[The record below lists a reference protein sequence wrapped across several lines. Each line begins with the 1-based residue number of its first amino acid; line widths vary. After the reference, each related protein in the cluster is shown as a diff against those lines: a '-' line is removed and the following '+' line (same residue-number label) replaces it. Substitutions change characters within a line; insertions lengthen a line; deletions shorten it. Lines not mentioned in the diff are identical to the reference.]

1 MGSSPIIPTNFL
13 SRKGWGSRLNSSV
26 KEHILLLREQGL
38 SYNAI
43 CAELGCSKGTVA
55 YYCGEN
61 QKEKTNN
68 RRKIH
73 RAGLTSPKEVI
84 SRFCLS
90 CGKPTKNEKYCDN
103 ACQQQDYY
111 DNYIKNWKKGVESG
125 ANESGTKVSKHIRR
139 YLFEKHDSKCSR
151 CGWNTKNP
159 YTNSVILEVEHIDGN
174 SLNNKEENLDLICPN
189 CHSLTPTYKA
199 LNYGKGNRARLQHY
213 KLI

>member
-1 MGSSPIIPTNFL
+1 MKEIIL
-13 SRKGWGSRLNSSV
+13 Q
-26 KEHILLLREQGL
+26 LREQGL
-38 SYNAI
+38 SYNEIARQ
-43 CAELGCSKGTVA
+43 ANCSKGTVA

-61 QKEKTNN
+61 QKYKTAE
-68 RRKIH
+68 RRKLNRQGIVLRKDKEEKLCPCCDKPIKRNSSVYCSSACFKEH
-73 RAGLTSPKEVI
+73 EYQTYIQSWKDGQESGLTDNGI
-84 SRFCLS
+84 NLSRR
-90 CGKPTKNEKYCDN
+90 
-103 ACQQQDYY
+103 
-111 DNYIKNWKKGVESG
+111 
-125 ANESGTKVSKHIRR
+125 IRR